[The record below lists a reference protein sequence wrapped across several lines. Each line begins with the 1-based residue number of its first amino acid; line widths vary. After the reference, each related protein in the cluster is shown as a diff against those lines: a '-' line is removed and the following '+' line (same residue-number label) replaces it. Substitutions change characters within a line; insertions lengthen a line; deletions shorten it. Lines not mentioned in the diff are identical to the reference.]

1 MSTTRHCRPRPHG
14 AKQDIQSN
22 VVLPLADGRMR
33 LPHQHG
39 DKTKEPGIRAHRL
52 TKRYGNKLVVK
63 DLSFTAEPGVIT
75 GFLGPNGAGKS
86 TTLRML
92 LGLTG
97 PTSGV
102 ISIAGRHIAQL
113 NNPARI
119 IGALLDARATHP
131 YRTAFNHLLAFA
143 QAAALGRARVR
154 EVLDLVGLT
163 SAADNPVGTFS
174 LGMSQRLGIATALL
188 GDPGILV
195 LDEPLNGLDPEGIR
209 WMRTLLR
216 ALANEGRTI
225 LFSSHL
231 MSEMEL
237 TADRL
242 VVIAQGRLIAECTLE
257 DFIRLHASSAVAV
270 RTPSRTQLA
279 AALARA
285 GFACEDVSA
294 AGLLITGAD
303 TATVGRIAAR
313 EAIVLEELTQ
323 VRGSLEEVF
332 LRLTRDACDHE
343 GHAA

>member
-1 MSTTRHCRPRPHG
+1 MSTITQCRFLPQGTR
-14 AKQDIQSN
+14 QDIQSN
-22 VVLPLADGRMR
+22 AVLPLAGGRMR
-33 LPHQHG
+33 LSSQHVEQVS
-39 DKTKEPGIRAHRL
+39 TAGIRAHRL

-92 LGLTG
+92 LGLTA
-97 PTSGV
+97 PTSGE
-102 ISIAGRHIAQL
+102 ISIAGHHIAQL
-113 NNPARI
+113 NNPART

-131 YRTAFNHLLAFA
+131 HRTAFNHLLAFA
-143 QAAALGRARVR
+143 QAADLGRARVG

-163 SAADNPVGTFS
+163 NTAHQRVGTFS

-216 ALANEGRTI
+216 TLANEGRTI

-242 VVIAQGRLIAECTLE
+242 VVVAQGRLIAECTLE
-257 DFIRLHASSAVAV
+257 EFIRLHTSSAVAV

-279 AALARA
+279 TALSRA
-285 GFACEDVSA
+285 GIACEDVSA
-294 AGLLITGAD
+294 SSLLITGAD
-303 TATVGRIAAR
+303 TTTVGKIAAR

-323 VRGSLEEVF
+323 VRGSLEDVF
-332 LRLTRDACDHE
+332 LRLTGDARDYE
-343 GHAA
+343 GHVT

>member
-1 MSTTRHCRPRPHG
+1 
-14 AKQDIQSN
+14 
-22 VVLPLADGRMR
+22 MR
-33 LPHQHG
+33 LPNQHV
-39 DKTKEPGIRAHRL
+39 DKASVAGICAHRL

-97 PTSGV
+97 PTSGE
-102 ISIAGRHIAQL
+102 ISIVGHHLTQL
-113 NNPARI
+113 NNPART

-131 YRTAFNHLLAFA
+131 HRSAFNHLLAFA
-143 QAAALGRARVR
+143 QAAGLGRARVG

-163 SAADNPVGTFS
+163 SAAHHRVGTFS

-257 DFIRLHASSAVAV
+257 EFIRLHTSSAVAV
-270 RTPSRTQLA
+270 RTPSRIQLA
-279 AALARA
+279 TALSRA
-285 GFACEDVSA
+285 GIACEDVSA
-294 AGLLITGAD
+294 SSLLITGAD
-303 TATVGRIAAR
+303 TVTIGKIAAR

-323 VRGSLEEVF
+323 VRGSLEDVF
-332 LRLTRDACDHE
+332 LRLTRDARDYE
-343 GHAA
+343 GHVA